1 MTAKQAKEETLLVWR
16 YIAENSDKVMEKSDL
31 PEMYKAII
39 KNYYR
44 MCPLCEYF
52 MEKSRST
59 GNYFCMECILE
70 TCGPK
75 SSYAW
80 WYNAGGSTERQTAAM
95 ELVAKVEAWE
105 VGNEQ

>member
-1 MTAKQAKEETLLVWR
+1 MTAEQAKRETLEVWR
-16 YIAENSDKVMEKSDL
+16 YIAEHPGNIFEKDDL
-31 PEMYKAII
+31 PEMYKAVI
-39 KNYYR
+39 KNYYH

-80 WYNAGGSTERQTAAM
+80 WYNAGSSRERQAAAM
-95 ELVAKVEAWE
+95 EIVAKVELWE
-105 VGNEQ
+105 V